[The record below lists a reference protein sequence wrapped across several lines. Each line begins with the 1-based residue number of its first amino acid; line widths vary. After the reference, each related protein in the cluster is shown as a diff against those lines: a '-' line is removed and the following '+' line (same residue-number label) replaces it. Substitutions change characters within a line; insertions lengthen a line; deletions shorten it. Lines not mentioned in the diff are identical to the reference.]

1 MEKLSLHEA
10 VYDVFAADSN
20 VVEISKY
27 INNGSVDI
35 DLNKKGYRL
44 RKIGITISYL
54 ILSFLAALIFY
65 KIYIYISNLDS
76 SKNLGGFIL
85 LMIACSISYLLFNIL
100 GNVKEEYDALYKLEV
115 GRLKN
120 TLLRGIIKLHFEHFL
135 QLSEGE
141 VNLVKKAFISA
152 KELEVSEDK
161 LEGYI
166 KGYIIKENKKKKD
179 SNSNRLRIIDEVIAF
194 GEKPIIVEEEYQ
206 ESNQLKENQGDKL

>member
-35 DLNKKGYRL
+35 DLDKKGYRL
-44 RKIGITISYL
+44 RKIGISFCYL
-54 ILSFLAALIFY
+54 LLSFLVALIFY

-166 KGYIIKENKKKKD
+166 KGYIIKENKKRKD
-179 SNSNRLRIIDEVIAF
+179 SNSNRLRIIDEVMLL
-194 GEKPIIVEEEYQ
+194 EK
-206 ESNQLKENQGDKL
+206 NQL